1 MKLDVY
7 LGNEKTGSLFSTDN
21 RGVVFAYDEQYLSN
35 PAAKKLSVSLPLRKQ
50 EFSQKECIPFFSG
63 LLPEEDYRRKIA
75 AYLHVSET
83 STLKLLEALGGECA
97 GLVTITSEENPLL
110 QKQTYSFDDEN
121 YEELSEERLNA
132 FIQNMNERPLIKADD
147 KLRLSLTGVQEKLSL
162 ANINGKWHLPLNGS
176 PSTHILKPTRS
187 GTLSSLAQNEYICM
201 KLAGFLSLDVPPV
214 DLINLAE
221 KDVFVVKRYDRLA
234 KDKTI
239 QRLHQED
246 FCQALGLMSEQKYQ
260 ADGGPGI
267 ADMCALIKKT
277 FTVPAITIK
286 KLLGYVVFNYLI
298 GNCDCHGKNYS
309 ILYDGKS
316 MKLAPLYD
324 VVSTTIYPGLSDKLS
339 MKIGKQYEIKKVS
352 KNDFFQMAQ
361 DLDLNPSAIYSVFDA
376 FATKLDDAFDK
387 LLEDK
392 KVNADIASQLKSGIK
407 ERMDI

>member
-63 LLPEEDYRRKIA
+63 FLPEEEYRRKIA

-97 GLVTITSEENPLL
+97 GLVTITSEETPLL

-147 KLRLSLTGVQEKLSL
+147 KLRLSLAGAQEKLSL

-324 VVSTTIYPGLSDKLS
+324 AVSTTIYPGLSDKLS

-361 DLDLNPSAIYSVFDA
+361 ELDLNPSAIYSVFDA